1 MDTMDCIRARNLL
14 SEYQDG
20 TLDAAVAAA
29 LAAHLRGCGE
39 CASRVGSLV
48 AVRELLRG
56 LPPDPAPPELLARV
70 LAAVEAEDRY
80 ARSGS
85 APGGAEGTRPFLSRL
100 RIPLEA
106 AAVVLLFASVYW
118 YQRPS
123 TPAARPPS
131 GLSSG
136 ISSEAGKGSSS
147 RPMAA
152 KEDASKSPPSG
163 IRLPRGNPKTAKKE
177 EAPAA
182 AKTRTWTAASL
193 PSVPVLRAST
203 DSERIVPVAP
213 SPRPTADP
221 AAAGAPAFEES
232 QMPYGR
238 DIAVD
243 VKPESREGT
252 EERIAE
258 ATLRLGGIVERIE
271 RESESTRKGAAGT
284 VRVILPEDA
293 AAGFLDELRRIGT
306 VPPERPPSAI
316 DIPAGPRPGTVAYA
330 VRIRVR

>member
-1 MDTMDCIRARNLL
+1 MDCIRARNLL

-39 CASRVGSLV
+39 CSGRVGSLV
-48 AVRELLRG
+48 AVREHLRG

-70 LAAVEAEDRY
+70 LAAVEAEDLC

-85 APGGAEGTRPFLSRL
+85 APGGAEATRPFLSRL

-118 YQRPS
+118 YQRIP
-123 TPAARPPS
+123 TPVVHPPS
-131 GLSSG
+131 GVTSEMP
-136 ISSEAGKGSSS
+136 SEAGKVSSS

-152 KEDASKSPPSG
+152 KKEPSKSPPSG
-163 IRLPRGNPKTAKKE
+163 IRLPRGNPKTAMKE
-177 EAPAA
+177 VAPA
-182 AKTRTWTAASL
+182 AASL

-203 DSERIVPVAP
+203 DSERIVPVVP

-221 AAAGAPAFEES
+221 AAAGAPAFGES

-243 VKPESREGT
+243 VKPENREGA

-258 ATLRLGGIVERIE
+258 ATLLLGGIVERIE
-271 RESESTRKGAAGT
+271 RESESTRKGATGT